1 MLQPLNSCMLS
12 RHVEHNIAY
21 NLIVINRT
29 PEHGE
34 DSLEIAEVYFLYGRA
49 LLENAISQSSV
60 LGKGQAEGGAPPVE
74 ECSFANAL
82 TLSVLYI
89 NIFFLS
95 YSLE

>member
-1 MLQPLNSCMLS
+1 MLQPSSSCMLS
-12 RHVEHNIAY
+12 RHVEHNISY

-60 LGKGQAEGGAPPVE
+60 LGKGQAEGAPPVE

-82 TLSVLYI
+82 ILSVLYI
-89 NIFFLS
+89 NIILS
-95 YSLE
+95 FI